1 MISLLDLPAE
11 IRNQI
16 FRDCLVSPTGTVRI
30 LSRRDAYHL
39 GYPRSFSQ
47 SGPFFYLLVDDG
59 SPVMSKSQLCGS
71 EALRPTI
78 SLSLPRTC
86 RKMYEETNELFWRS
100 NVFYFYSPHNLR
112 QIFILMGRLASQRIP
127 SIRLRFVPGW
137 GNNMEIFD
145 KAMQLLIKQ
154 GKHSSLRNLELLID
168 TDTIEHM
175 AGVYSP
181 LYSFPN
187 LQAPTIIAERVL
199 LSLRQAQPLPNVQKI
214 LVVTD
219 KTLPT
224 VEAIHQYPIV
234 KGIRGHLQD
243 LRDAWGGQLCWNSK
257 MASDAEKWSSEAP
270 ITAHR
275 KRFVDSEEG
284 GSDPMQQ
291 GE

>member
-30 LSRRDAYHL
+30 LSRREAYHL
-39 GYPRSFSQ
+39 GYPRSFAQ

-59 SPVMSKSQLCGS
+59 SPLKSKSQLCGS
-71 EALRPTI
+71 EALRPTV

-112 QIFILMGRLASQRIP
+112 QNFKLMGRLASQRIA
-127 SIRLRFVPGW
+127 SIRLRLIPGW
-137 GNNMEIFD
+137 GNSMEIFD
-145 KAMQLLIKQ
+145 KAIQLLIKQ
-154 GKHSSLRNLELLID
+154 GKHSSLRKLELLID

-175 AGVYSP
+175 AGVLP
-181 LYSFPN
+181 PPYSFPN
-187 LQAPTIIAERVL
+187 LQAPTVIAERVL
-199 LSLRQAQPLPNVQKI
+199 LSLRQAQPLLNVQKI

-219 KTLPT
+219 KTLHT
-224 VEAIHQYPIV
+224 VEAIHQNSIV
-234 KGIRGHLQD
+234 KGIHGHLQD

-257 MASDAEKWSSEAP
+257 MVSSAEKGSYEAP
-270 ITAHR
+270 IKALIER
-275 KRFVDSEEG
+275 LVDSENG
-284 GSDPMQQ
+284 GSDLI
-291 GE
+291 

>member
-30 LSRRDAYHL
+30 LSRCDAYHL
-39 GYPRSFSQ
+39 GYPRSCSQ

-59 SPVMSKSQLCGS
+59 RPLKRKSQLCGS
-71 EALRPTI
+71 ETLRPTI

-112 QIFILMGRLASQRIP
+112 QIFKLMGRLASQRIA
-127 SIRLRFVPGW
+127 SIRLRLVPGW
-137 GNNMEIFD
+137 GNNIEIFD
-145 KAMQLLIKQ
+145 KAIQLLIKQ
-154 GKHSSLRNLELLID
+154 GKYSSLRNLELLLD
-168 TDTIEHM
+168 KDTIEHM
-175 AGVYSP
+175 AGVLPPPYT
-181 LYSFPN
+181 FPN
-187 LQAPTIIAERVL
+187 LQAPTIMADRVL
-199 LSLRQAQPLPNVQKI
+199 LSLRQAHPLSNVQKI

-219 KTLPT
+219 KALPT
-224 VEAIHQYPIV
+224 IEAIHQNSTV
-234 KGIRGHLQD
+234 KGIHGNLQD

-257 MASDAEKWSSEAP
+257 MVSNTEKRSSEAP
-270 ITAHR
+270 IKALIER
-275 KRFVDSEEG
+275 LFDSENG
-284 GSDPMQQ
+284 ANDLIQ